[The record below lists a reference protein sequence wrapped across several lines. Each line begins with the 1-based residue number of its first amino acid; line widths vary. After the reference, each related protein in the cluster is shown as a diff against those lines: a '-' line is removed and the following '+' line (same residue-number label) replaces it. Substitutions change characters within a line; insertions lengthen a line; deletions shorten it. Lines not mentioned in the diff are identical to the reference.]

1 MLPLL
6 RSDIGGRA
14 LKIHPDERYGNLY
27 RRLLGDDMFVRFQ
40 SGFELP
46 STTSSPTA
54 SQRTLPDV
62 GSSQPTA
69 LAM

>member
-1 MLPLL
+1 VLPLL

-27 RRLLGDDMFVRFQ
+27 RWLLGDDMFVRFQ

-46 STTSSPTA
+46 LDYFIAYRESA
-54 SQRTLPDV
+54 DV
-62 GSSQPTA
+62 A
-69 LAM
+69 